1 MVSFSP
7 LPHSRPSRLPAGNL
21 HNSMQK
27 MGSLTATTTSAAA
40 AVADIGQQALQE
52 LLPEL
57 LIMCLSH
64 GAHANLVPGI
74 RTRYDA
80 VSTRVHGI
88 TRL

>member
-1 MVSFSP
+1 
-7 LPHSRPSRLPAGNL
+7 
-21 HNSMQK
+21 MQK
-27 MGSLTATTTSAAA
+27 MGSLTATTTSAA
-40 AVADIGQQALQE
+40 VADISQQALQE

-80 VSTRVHGI
+80 VSTRAHGI